1 MAVRRHRVHTLFVG
15 VFTALALSLV
25 AAAPAAAAT
34 PTVNRTDAA
43 AGWLARQLVDG
54 ERFEVVFDGTAFPD
68 QGLTIDAI
76 LAFAA
81 AKVADTNG
89 AKATAWLAEPEIL
102 TGYIGDGTEAYA
114 GATAKLAFAAQVR
127 GKNPANFGGVDLIT
141 RLRGLQTP
149 SGRFSDRSAFGD
161 FSNAI
166 TQSFALLA
174 LRRTAAGPPAPA
186 GAYLAASRCPD
197 GGFPLQFEQPTCSSE
212 VDATA
217 FAVQALIAVG
227 RYADA
232 AAGVNWLK
240 SKQAADGSFA
250 DFAGVVNANSTG
262 LAAQALLVAGRP
274 FAWLKARTFLLSLQV
289 GCSGQPSN
297 RGAIAYTTDG
307 FDQSTAP
314 RATAQ
319 AVPGL
324 AAAGLANLTAV
335 ASLGDKSTVAAG
347 SRPAAPVLA
356 CR

>member
-1 MAVRRHRVHTLFVG
+1 MAVRRHRAFTLLVG
-15 VFTALALSLV
+15 VLAVSIV
-25 AAAPAAAAT
+25 AAAPVAAAT
-34 PTVNRTDAA
+34 TIPVNHSDAA

-54 ERFEVVFDGTAFPD
+54 ERFEVVFDGVAYPD

-81 AKVADTNG
+81 AKVADADA
-89 AKATAWLAEPEIL
+89 AKATAWLARPEIL

-114 GATAKLAFAAQVR
+114 GATAKTAFAAQVR
-127 GKNPANFGGVDLIT
+127 GGNPAAFGGVDLIT
-141 RLRGLQTP
+141 RLRGLLAT

-161 FSNAI
+161 YSNAL

-174 LRRTAAGPPAPA
+174 LKRTAAGAPA
-186 GAYLAASRCPD
+186 SGAAYLAASRCPD
-197 GGFPLQFEQPTCSSE
+197 GGFPLQFEQPVCASE

-232 AAGVNWLK
+232 APGVRWLA

-262 LAAQALLVAGRP
+262 LAAQALLAAGRP
-274 FAWLKARTFLLSLQV
+274 FAWLKARSFLLTLQV
-289 GCSGQPSN
+289 GCAGAPDD
-297 RGAIAYTTDG
+297 RGAIAYTAAG

-324 AAAGLANLTAV
+324 AAAPLATLT
-335 ASLGDKSTVAAG
+335 AAG
-347 SRPAAPVLA
+347 SRAAAPVPA